1 MTVNHLFAAYFHLF
15 LKASLIIAA
24 VVAAGGVLVAGYVF
38 LRSPGTWRQR
48 IRGLLDGG
56 GGT

>member
-1 MTVNHLFAAYFHLF
+1 MNPHPACTDGL
-15 LKASLIIAA
+15 A
-24 VVAAGGVLVAGYVF
+24 VITFFEGMGFMLAVLAVLAVGI
-38 LRSPGTWRQR
+38 LLARGKGTWRQR